1 SWTATSSTGAPAGR
15 EFHTAVWTGSQMIV
29 WGGFGATGYLNTGG
43 RYCAQPASPTPTA
56 TPCASAGSWTEQAPY
71 PISISGAAG
80 AAQGGNIYT
89 FGGLSAGTPTTA
101 AYEYM
106 PASNTWTAIA
116 PLPAAR
122 YWFSAVSDGTY
133 VYLLGG
139 VNQSGIPTA
148 TLWRYDP
155 ATNTYNTSLP
165 PYTIPTY
172 FHASAYFNGNI
183 YRIAGR
189 GIMGTDY

>member
-1 SWTATSSTGAPAGR
+1 MKTKRTAQSAFLTLCVVIGLAVFFAGLVLALLATAKTPLRVRTRNVDAQVYAAAPVG
-15 EFHTAVWTGSQMIV
+15 
-29 WGGFGATGYLNTGG
+29 
-43 RYCAQPASPTPTA
+43 TPTA

-106 PASNTWTAIA
+106 PASNSWSAIA

-122 YWFSAVSDGTY
+122 YWFTAVSDGTY
-133 VYLLGG
+133 VYLL
-139 VNQSGIPTA
+139 
-148 TLWRYDP
+148 
-155 ATNTYNTSLP
+155 
-165 PYTIPTY
+165 
-172 FHASAYFNGNI
+172 
-183 YRIAGR
+183 
-189 GIMGTDY
+189 